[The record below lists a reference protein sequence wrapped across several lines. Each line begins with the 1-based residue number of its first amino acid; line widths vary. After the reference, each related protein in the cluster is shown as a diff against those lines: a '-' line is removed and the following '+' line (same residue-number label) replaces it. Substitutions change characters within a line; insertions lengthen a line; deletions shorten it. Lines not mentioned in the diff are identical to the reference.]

1 MDQGYEAL
9 MKNNTWVLVPYKVGM
24 NVVDNKWVFKV
35 KRNLGGTIQRY
46 KDQLVTKGFQQTP
59 RVDYFE
65 TFILEVKASTIQVVL
80 TLPVTNNRDIQQL
93 NVNNTFLNGELQEEV
108 YMHQPV
114 GYINPFKVEFVCK
127 LTKALYGLKQAP

>member
-1 MDQGYEAL
+1 
-9 MKNNTWVLVPYKVGM
+9 MKNNTWVLVPYEVGM
-24 NVVDNKWVFKV
+24 NIVDNKQVFKV
-35 KRNLGGTIQRY
+35 KRNSDGTIQRY
-46 KDQLVTKGFQQTP
+46 KAQLVTKGFQQTP

-65 TFILEVKASTIQVVL
+65 TFSLEVKASTIQVVL
-80 TLPVTNNRDIQQL
+80 TLAVTKNRDIQQL

-127 LTKALYGLKQAP
+127 LKKALYGLKQAP